1 MASRCAPVVPTM
13 NAHGKILRGHAL
25 FEGLSTRTLNH
36 LTENSTIIEY
46 PKGSIVYEE
55 GDEGNALY
63 LILSGRCQSVMMLPG
78 NTETVLDIYAPGDT
92 FGERALLGHDEQWTT
107 VRVITDSVVLR
118 LDGGDVHRMI
128 EKTPRLAGQLVS
140 RLRDHMRSL
149 SERVDRLQANLGRV
163 AALTSL
169 SHDLAG
175 SVLAESLAISLR
187 KETGQPVLYVKIIHV
202 AGKPCLKDWSEG
214 HPDINGG
221 FRFAQDIRDIPGD
234 TQLLRLCSEGTDSE
248 CEGIASLI
256 GHLARHFQ
264 YVVVAVG
271 VEVAPQIVL
280 EFQQQ
285 SDLSYV
291 FFGQGSEDLYR
302 ANLLVRQIRR
312 DRKDSIQHVRPV
324 VCLKEKE
331 RCKPYKEL
339 DDVLGV
345 PVHGSIHGLPKPGPD
360 DEIHYLRCPRDRFS
374 SQLRRLAREI
384 GRCRVGLAL
393 SSGGAKGLAHVGVL
407 QVLEEHGIDIDVIA
421 GVSMG
426 AYIGALK
433 AFGLT
438 GEEMGQ
444 LALEMEG
451 RFGLLKILDPMI
463 PPRKG
468 FIKGVK
474 SRRLLEQTIGDA
486 HFSDMTLQLR
496 IAVTDLASLE
506 RVVYDSG
513 QISPVVQASMAMP
526 GIVLPVELDDRTY
539 VDGGVADPLPVD
551 ILMEMGVE
559 RIIAVNTI
567 PNPQEMKTQ
576 VQMVREVAAAPR
588 EHHNLFP
595 SFKHYLNYFEEG
607 NVLDIWM
614 RSMHGMQT
622 RVAEVSCQQADV
634 VLRPVSPGSKW
645 HDFANA
651 SRYVQLGRDAAE
663 AQIDEIKELVGIG
676 VD

>member
-1 MASRCAPVVPTM
+1 M
-13 NAHGKILRGHAL
+13 NAHGKILRDHVL
-25 FEGLSTRTLNH
+25 FEGLSTRLINR
-36 LTENSTIIEY
+36 LTENSTVLEY
-46 PKGSIVYEE
+46 PKGSIIYQE

-63 LILSGRCQSVMMLPG
+63 IVLSGRCQSVMVLPG

-118 LDGGDVHRMI
+118 LDGTDVQLVI
-128 EKTPRLAGQLVS
+128 QKTPRLAEKLVN

-149 SERVDRLQANLGRV
+149 TERVDRLQANLGRV
-163 AALTSL
+163 TALTSL
-169 SHDLAG
+169 SDDLAG
-175 SVLAESLAISLR
+175 SVLAENLSAALR
-187 KETGQPVLYVKIIHV
+187 KETNQAVLYVKIMRV
-202 AGKPCLKDWSEG
+202 CGKPCIQNWTES
-214 HPDINGG
+214 HPDIHGG
-221 FRFAQDIRDIPGD
+221 FRFAEEIRTIPGD
-234 TQLLRLCSEGTDSE
+234 IQLLRLCSEGGSRE
-248 CEGIASLI
+248 LEAIAPLI
-256 GHLARHFQ
+256 GHLSRHFR

-271 VEVAPQIVL
+271 IEVESQILL
-280 EFQQQ
+280 EVQQQ
-285 SDLSYV
+285 SDLSYL
-291 FFGQGSEDLYR
+291 FFGQSAEDLYK
-302 ANLLVRQIRR
+302 ANLLIRQIRGNAVNT
-312 DRKDSIQHVRPV
+312 IHQVRPL
-324 VCLKEKE
+324 VCLQEKE
-331 RCKPYKEL
+331 RCRPYKEL
-339 DDVLGV
+339 DDILGI
-345 PVHGSIHGLPKPGPD
+345 PVHGSIHGLPKPDSGS
-360 DEIHYLRCPRDRFS
+360 EIYYQRFPRDRFS
-374 SQLRRLAREI
+374 SQIRWLAREI

-426 AYIGALK
+426 AYVGSLK

-438 GEEMGQ
+438 GEEMGK
-444 LALEMEG
+444 LASDMEG
-451 RFGLLKILDPMI
+451 RFGLLKIIDPMI

-474 SRRLLEQTIGDA
+474 SRRLLEQTIGNA

-496 IAVTDLASLE
+496 IAVTDLTSLE

-526 GIVLPVELDDRTY
+526 GIVLPVELDDRIY

-567 PNPQEMKTQ
+567 PNPAEMKEQ
-576 VQMVREVAAAPR
+576 VQIVREMAKAPR
-588 EHHNLFP
+588 EHHKLFP
-595 SFKHYLNYFEEG
+595 TFKHYLNYFEEG

-622 RVAEVSCQQADV
+622 RVAEVSCQQADI

-651 SRYVQLGRDAAE
+651 SKYLKLGRKAAE
-663 AQIDEIKELVGIG
+663 AQIEEIKELVGIREN
-676 VD
+676 